1 MLEGGRIDVRV
12 ARLATS
18 FCVVVAGVAFLI
30 ASWDELTCVGDSTC
44 ANKAGVAAL
53 VSIGCL
59 IVVGGS
65 LWRGWRL
72 ARMPADELP
81 DGPAWGLGVLFA
93 VGAIAIALLIPVAR
107 CPEGYHLDRIFRL
120 CIQGATRLPATDQT
134 WVKWGVAVIGV
145 GGGVAIAWMRRWL
158 KARTVIA
165 VLVWM
170 LGIGWL
176 LRDTMWRGL

>member
-1 MLEGGRIDVRV
+1 MRV

-18 FCVVVAGVAFLI
+18 FCLVVAGVAFLI

-81 DGPAWGLGVLFA
+81 DGPAWGLGILFA

-120 CIQGATRLPATDQT
+120 CIQGTTRLPATDQT

-145 GGGVAIAWMRRWL
+145 AGGVAIAWMRRWL
-158 KARTVIA
+158 AARTVIA
-165 VLVWM
+165 VLVWAC
-170 LGIGWL
+170 GIGWL
-176 LRDTMWRGL
+176 LRDTMLRGL